1 MNVSRNWKNEYE
13 LVLAAGIRQDTYTF
27 ESVLLEEIA
36 NGNDDAFHAVV
47 SVHAG
52 RVFRLARRIVKNDE
66 DASDVA
72 QDVYLTMHRKLPE
85 FRGESEIGSWV
96 HRVTCNAALM
106 HLRKNA
112 RHTGHLNDEILENV
126 GCPDYVETS
135 VANRQLL
142 TQLKAAFRRLSRKHQ
157 EVLEMRVGEDLSI
170 GEMAQTLGLSVPATK
185 SRIHRARLALLDTAG
200 LSF

>member
-1 MNVSRNWKNEYE
+1 MKAIRNWKSEYE
-13 LVLAAGIRQDTYTF
+13 LILAAGVREDTYAF
-27 ESVLLEEIA
+27 EAILLDGIG
-36 NGNDDAFHAVV
+36 NGDKAAFDAVV
-47 SVHAG
+47 SAHAG

-112 RHTGHLNDEILENV
+112 RHSGHLNDEILENV
-126 GCPDYVETS
+126 GTPDHIESS

-142 TQLKAAFRRLSRKHQ
+142 SQLKAAFRRLSKKHQ
-157 EVLEMRVGEDLSI
+157 QVLEMRVGEDLSI

-200 LSF
+200 VSF